1 MQKNLTFFSQIIILL
16 AVTFTLLTALAA
28 ALYASLE
35 TLRLLGELFAHHWKI
50 DNVGFHFIEVIELF
64 LSAIALLILGTGL
77 YELFIQPLNLPRPL
91 RVESFHELKSH
102 LGNII
107 LLNMVVLFF
116 GDLAEQKEAPVLLQ
130 EALAIG
136 IISGI
141 LLLFT
146 HLKEAHPVNQ

>member
-1 MQKNLTFFSQIIILL
+1 MIILL
-16 AVTFTLLTALAA
+16 AVTFTLLTALVA

-35 TLRLLGELFAHHWKI
+35 TLRLLGELFTHHWKME
-50 DNVGFHFIEVIELF
+50 NVGFHFIEVIELF
-64 LSAIALLILGTGL
+64 LSAIALLILSTGL
-77 YELFIQPLNLPRPL
+77 YELFIQPLNVPKPL

-116 GDLAEQKEAPVLLQ
+116 GDLSEQKEPTALLQ

-136 IISGI
+136 IIAGI

-146 HLKEAHPVNQ
+146 HLKEALTNR